1 MLFTSF
7 EMKDLVLRNYYV
19 DLEQK
24 KFLQIIRVIFEDMLA
39 VLFTILVQRLT
50 PIISSVS

>member
-39 VLFTILVQRLT
+39 VFTILVQRLT